1 MKRKTAILLG
11 VFSFLSLIE
20 IYIAL
25 YDFVAL
31 DIPRFLIYSNLKSN
45 FEGFAVL
52 FNSGLITAIVHFI
65 VFLVG
70 FIIVV
75 KNINKTH
82 NIHGDLVV
90 IEHEHDVHHIFPQF
104 LSFVAIMASLVS
116 CCFKIMQRENPTL
129 DFVLL
134 VILINL
140 IFVIFPCVLLFIYSR
155 SSNKK
160 WLIITAT
167 LIYVVYKIVAVIS
180 YFVDELSN
188 YHKFTTPGGVASLF
202 LVVGYSLLIY
212 SILRGVDCHKTFKL
226 LLNMLVIFTLVPYR
240 SIFMPTNLTDFSTT
254 MISLITS
261 ACVPVSLDLLV
272 HKALPDK
279 IKEDK
284 ENDKI

>member
-11 VFSFLSLIE
+11 VFSLLSLIE
-20 IYIAL
+20 ICFAFYGFL
-25 YDFVAL
+25 GYDYT
-31 DIPRFLIYSNLKSN
+31 RFLIYSNLN
-45 FEGFAVL
+45 NLYGGFYFL
-52 FNSGLITAIVHFI
+52 FNSNLINALVHFI

-70 FIIVV
+70 FIIVI

-82 NIHGDLVV
+82 NIHGDLSI

-104 LSFVAIMASLVS
+104 LSFIAIVTSVVS

-129 DFVLL
+129 DFILL
-134 VILINL
+134 VVFINL

-167 LIYVVYKIVAVIS
+167 AIYIIYKIVAAIS
-180 YFVDELSN
+180 YSIYELSK
-188 YHKFTTPGGVASLF
+188 YHKFSTPGGSASLF
-202 LVVGYSLLIY
+202 LVVGYLLLIY
-212 SILRGVDCHKTFKL
+212 VIFKGVDCHKTFKL

-240 SIFMPTNLTDFSTT
+240 CIFMPTDLTDFATL

-272 HKALPDK
+272 HKALPESEGK
-279 IKEDK
+279 NE
-284 ENDKI
+284 

>member
-20 IYIAL
+20 IYIAF
-25 YDFVAL
+25 YNFIAL
-31 DIPRFLIYSNLKSN
+31 DIPRFLIYSNLKGN
-45 FEGFAVL
+45 FAGFSIL
-52 FNSGLITAIVHFI
+52 FNSYLINALVHFI

-70 FIIVV
+70 FIIVI

-82 NIHGDLVV
+82 NIHGDLSI

-104 LSFVAIMASLVS
+104 LAFVAIITSVVS
-116 CCFKIMQRENPTL
+116 CCFKIMHRENPTL

-134 VILINL
+134 VVFINL
-140 IFVIFPCVLLFIYSR
+140 IFVIFPCILLFIYSR

-167 LIYVVYKIVAVIS
+167 AIYIIYKIVAAIS
-180 YFVDELSN
+180 YSIYELSK
-188 YHKFTTPGGVASLF
+188 YHKFSTPGGSASLF
-202 LVVGYSLLIY
+202 LVVGYLLLIY
-212 SILRGVDCHKTFKL
+212 VIFKGVDCHKTFKL

-240 SIFMPTNLTDFSTT
+240 CIFMPTDLTDFVTI
-254 MISLITS
+254 MFSLITS

-272 HKALPDK
+272 HKALSK
-279 IKEDK
+279 HE
-284 ENDKI
+284 

>member
-20 IYIAL
+20 IYIAF
-25 YDFVAL
+25 YNFIAL
-31 DIPRFLIYSNLKSN
+31 DIPRFLIYSNLKGN
-45 FEGFAVL
+45 FAGFSIL
-52 FNSGLITAIVHFI
+52 FNSNLINALVHFI

-70 FIIVV
+70 FIIVI

-82 NIHGDLVV
+82 NIHGDLSI

-104 LSFVAIMASLVS
+104 LSFIAIVTSIVS

-129 DFVLL
+129 DFILL
-134 VILINL
+134 VVFINL

-167 LIYVVYKIVAVIS
+167 AIYIIYKIVAAIS
-180 YFVDELSN
+180 YFVYELSK
-188 YHKFTTPGGVASLF
+188 YHKFSTPGGSASLF
-202 LVVGYSLLIY
+202 LVVGYLLLIY
-212 SILRGVDCHKTFKL
+212 VIFKGVDCHKTFKL

-240 SIFMPTNLTDFSTT
+240 CIFMPTDLTDFVTI
-254 MISLITS
+254 MFSLITS

-272 HKALPDK
+272 HKAL
-279 IKEDK
+279 IKHE
-284 ENDKI
+284 

>member
-20 IYIAL
+20 IYLAFYNFI
-25 YDFVAL
+25 AL
-31 DIPRFLIYSNLKSN
+31 DIPRFLIYSNLKGN
-45 FEGFAVL
+45 FAGFSIL
-52 FNSGLITAIVHFI
+52 FNSSLINAIVHFI

-70 FIIVV
+70 FIIVI

-82 NIHGDLVV
+82 NIHGDLSI

-104 LSFVAIMASLVS
+104 LSFIAIVTSIVS

-129 DFVLL
+129 DFILL
-134 VILINL
+134 VIFINL

-167 LIYVVYKIVAVIS
+167 AIYIIYKIVAAIS
-180 YFVDELSN
+180 YFVYELSK
-188 YHKFTTPGGVASLF
+188 YHKFSTPGGSASLF
-202 LVVGYSLLIY
+202 LVVGYLLLIY
-212 SILRGVDCHKTFKL
+212 VIFKGVDCHKTFKL

-240 SIFMPTNLTDFSTT
+240 CNFMPTDLTDFVTI
-254 MISLITS
+254 MFSLITS

-272 HKALPDK
+272 HKALSK
-279 IKEDK
+279 HE
-284 ENDKI
+284 

>member
-11 VFSFLSLIE
+11 VFSFLSLFE
-20 IYIAL
+20 IYIAF
-25 YDFVAL
+25 YNFIAL
-31 DIPRFLIYSNLKSN
+31 DIPRFLIYSNLKGN
-45 FEGFAVL
+45 FAGFSIL
-52 FNSGLITAIVHFI
+52 FNSYLINAIVHFI

-70 FIIVV
+70 FIIVI

-82 NIHGDLVV
+82 NIHGDLSI

-104 LSFVAIMASLVS
+104 LSFIAIVTSVVS

-129 DFVLL
+129 DFILL
-134 VILINL
+134 VIFINL

-167 LIYVVYKIVAVIS
+167 AIYIIYKIVAAIS
-180 YFVDELSN
+180 YSIYELSK
-188 YHKFTTPGGVASLF
+188 YHKFSTPGGSASLF
-202 LVVGYSLLIY
+202 LVVGYLLLIY
-212 SILRGVDCHKTFKL
+212 VIFKGVDCHKTFKL

-240 SIFMPTNLTDFSTT
+240 CIFMPTDLTDFVTI
-254 MISLITS
+254 MFSLITS

-272 HKALPDK
+272 HKALSK
-279 IKEDK
+279 HE
-284 ENDKI
+284 

>member
-20 IYIAL
+20 IFFA
-25 YDFVAL
+25 FNGFL
-31 DIPRFLIYSNLKSN
+31 DSELPRFLIYNSLNNLYG
-45 FEGFAVL
+45 GFYFL
-52 FNSGLITAIVHFI
+52 FNSGLITAIVHFV

-82 NIHGDLVV
+82 NIHGDLV
-90 IEHEHDVHHIFPQF
+90 ILEQEHDVHHIFPQF
-104 LSFVAIMASLVS
+104 LSFVAIMASIVS
-116 CCFKIMQRENPTL
+116 CCFKIMQRENPPL

-167 LIYVVYKIVAVIS
+167 LIYVIYKIVAVIS
-180 YFVDELSN
+180 YFVDGLSK

-202 LVVGYSLLIY
+202 LVVGYLLLIY
-212 SILRGVDCHKTFKL
+212 AIIRGIDCHKTFKL

-240 SIFMPTNLTDFSTT
+240 SIFMPIDLTDFVTI
-254 MISLITS
+254 MFSLITS

-279 IKEDK
+279 IKDDK

>member
-20 IYIAL
+20 IYIAF
-25 YDFVAL
+25 YNFIAF
-31 DIPRFLIYSNLKSN
+31 DIPRFLIYSNLKGN
-45 FEGFAVL
+45 FAGFSIL
-52 FNSGLITAIVHFI
+52 FNSYLINALVHFI

-70 FIIVV
+70 FIIVI

-82 NIHGDLVV
+82 NIHGDLSI

-104 LSFVAIMASLVS
+104 LSFIAIVTSIVS

-129 DFVLL
+129 DFILL
-134 VILINL
+134 VVFINL

-167 LIYVVYKIVAVIS
+167 AIYIIYKIVAAIS
-180 YFVDELSN
+180 YSIYELSK
-188 YHKFTTPGGVASLF
+188 YHKFSTPGGSASLF
-202 LVVGYSLLIY
+202 LVVGYLLLIY
-212 SILRGVDCHKTFKL
+212 VIFKGVDCHKTFKL

-240 SIFMPTNLTDFSTT
+240 CIFMPTDLTDFVTI
-254 MISLITS
+254 MFSLITS

-272 HKALPDK
+272 HKALSK
-279 IKEDK
+279 HE
-284 ENDKI
+284 

>member
-11 VFSFLSLIE
+11 VFSLLSLIE
-20 IYIAL
+20 ICFAFYGFL
-25 YDFVAL
+25 GYDYT
-31 DIPRFLIYSNLKSN
+31 RFLIYSNLN
-45 FEGFAVL
+45 NLYGGFYFL
-52 FNSGLITAIVHFI
+52 FNSSLINALVHFI

-70 FIIVV
+70 FIIVI

-82 NIHGDLVV
+82 NIHGDLQ
-90 IEHEHDVHHIFPQF
+90 ITEHEHDVHHIFPQF
-104 LSFVAIMASLVS
+104 LSFIAIVTSVVS

-167 LIYVVYKIVAVIS
+167 AIYIIYKIVAVIS
-180 YFVDELSN
+180 YFVPKLSE
-188 YHKFTTPGGVASLF
+188 YHKFSTPGGSASLF
-202 LVVGYSLLIY
+202 LVVGYLLLCY
-212 SILRGVDCHKTFKL
+212 AILRGVDCHKTFKL

-240 SIFMPTNLTDFSTT
+240 SIFMPLDLTDFATG

-272 HKALPDK
+272 HKALSK
-279 IKEDK
+279 HE
-284 ENDKI
+284 

>member
-20 IYIAL
+20 IYLAFYNFI
-25 YDFVAL
+25 AL
-31 DIPRFLIYSNLKSN
+31 DIPRFLIYSNLKGN
-45 FEGFAVL
+45 FAGFSIL
-52 FNSGLITAIVHFI
+52 FNSYLINALVHFI

-70 FIIVV
+70 FIIVI

-82 NIHGDLVV
+82 NIHGDLSI

-104 LSFVAIMASLVS
+104 LSFIAIVTSIVS
-116 CCFKIMQRENPTL
+116 CCFKIMQHENPTL
-129 DFVLL
+129 DFILL
-134 VILINL
+134 VVFINL

-167 LIYVVYKIVAVIS
+167 ALYIIYKLVAVVS
-180 YFVDELSN
+180 YFYTELSS
-188 YHKFTTPGGVASLF
+188 YHKFTTPGGAASLF
-202 LVVGYSLLIY
+202 LVVGYLLLIY
-212 SILRGVDCHKTFKL
+212 AIIKGVDCHKTFKL

-240 SIFMPTNLTDFSTT
+240 CIFMPTDLTDFVTI
-254 MISLITS
+254 MFSLITS

-272 HKALPDK
+272 HKALSK
-279 IKEDK
+279 HE
-284 ENDKI
+284 

>member
-20 IYIAL
+20 IYIAF
-25 YDFVAL
+25 YNFIAL
-31 DIPRFLIYSNLKSN
+31 DIPRFLIYSNLKGN
-45 FEGFAVL
+45 FAGFSIL
-52 FNSGLITAIVHFI
+52 FNSYLINALVHFI

-70 FIIVV
+70 FIIVI

-82 NIHGDLVV
+82 NIHGDLSI

-104 LSFVAIMASLVS
+104 LSFIAIVTSVVS

-129 DFVLL
+129 DFILL
-134 VILINL
+134 VVFINL

-167 LIYVVYKIVAVIS
+167 AIYIIYKIVAVIS
-180 YFVDELSN
+180 YSIYELSK
-188 YHKFTTPGGVASLF
+188 YHKFSTPGGSASLF
-202 LVVGYSLLIY
+202 LVVGYLLLIY
-212 SILRGVDCHKTFKL
+212 VIFKGVDCHKTFKL

-240 SIFMPTNLTDFSTT
+240 CIFMPTDLTDFVTI
-254 MISLITS
+254 MFSLITS

-272 HKALPDK
+272 HKALSKQD
-279 IKEDK
+279 
-284 ENDKI
+284 

>member
-20 IYIAL
+20 IYIAF
-25 YDFVAL
+25 YNFIAL
-31 DIPRFLIYSNLKSN
+31 DIPRFLIYSNLKGD
-45 FEGFAVL
+45 FAGFTIL
-52 FNSGLITAIVHFI
+52 FNSNLINALVHFI

-70 FIIVV
+70 FIIVI

-82 NIHGDLVV
+82 NIHGDLSI

-104 LSFVAIMASLVS
+104 LSFIAIVTSVVS

-129 DFVLL
+129 DFILL
-134 VILINL
+134 VVFINL

-167 LIYVVYKIVAVIS
+167 AIYIIYKIVAAIS
-180 YFVDELSN
+180 YFIYELSK
-188 YHKFTTPGGVASLF
+188 YHKFSTPGGSASLF
-202 LVVGYSLLIY
+202 LVVGYLLLIY
-212 SILRGVDCHKTFKL
+212 VIFKGVDCHKTFKL

-240 SIFMPTNLTDFSTT
+240 CIFMPTDLTDFVTI
-254 MISLITS
+254 MFSLITS

-272 HKALPDK
+272 HKALSKQD
-279 IKEDK
+279 
-284 ENDKI
+284 